1 MYRKGGCFFPLY
13 CNRPHFLIQCHYAG
27 FPFFNSPVEIMTMNK
42 ITLIATA
49 TFGLEMVVKHEVQA
63 LGFEI
68 TKGAD
73 GRIEF
78 EATLEDIPRAN
89 LWLRSADRV
98 LLKMGEF
105 KALTF
110 DELFEQTKA
119 LPWESL
125 ITEDG
130 KFTVKGKAVKSTL
143 GSIRACQA
151 IVKKAV
157 VEKLKEHYKVDWFN
171 ETGPEFTIQVAM
183 HKDIALLTVD
193 TSGPGLHKRGYRE
206 RWGEAP
212 LKETLAAA
220 LVLLSFWSRERLL
233 IDPMCGSGTIL
244 IEAAMIGR
252 NRAPGLKREFASER
266 WPIIGAEA
274 WSREKRS
281 AHDAVIPDGT
291 LKLFGYDIDE
301 QCIEACKI
309 NARNAGVEK
318 DIIFERKDVKEL
330 WIDKEYGIII
340 SNPPYGQRM
349 SDFKEINEI
358 NISIHKTFKKKK
370 GWSVFILTADELFPN
385 YFKRSEPDRVRK
397 LFNGKIK
404 VNYYQYHGEKPPVK
418 P

>member
-1 MYRKGGCFFPLY
+1 
-13 CNRPHFLIQCHYAG
+13 
-27 FPFFNSPVEIMTMNK
+27 MNK

-49 TFGLEMVVKHEVQA
+49 TFGLEMVVRHEVQA

-78 EATLEDIPRAN
+78 EATMEDIPKAN

-98 LLKMGEF
+98 LLKIGEF
-105 KALTF
+105 EALTF
-110 DELFEQTKA
+110 DELFEKTKA
-119 LPWESL
+119 LPWEKL
-125 ITEDG
+125 ITVDG
-130 KFTVKGKAVKSTL
+130 RFTVNGKAVKSTL

-157 VEKLKEHYKVDWFN
+157 VEKLKEIYKVEWFE
-171 ETGPEFTIQVAM
+171 ETGPEYTIQIAM
-183 HKDIALLTVD
+183 HNDIALLTID

-206 RWGEAP
+206 KWGDAP
-212 LKETLAAA
+212 LKETMAAA
-220 LVLLSFWSRERLL
+220 LVLLSFWDRERIL

-244 IEAAMIGR
+244 IEAAMIAR
-252 NRAPGLKREFASER
+252 NMAPGLLREFASER
-266 WPIIGAEA
+266 WPAIDSES
-274 WSREKRS
+274 WVRERR
-281 AHDAVIPDGT
+281 AARDAVHTEGR
-291 LKLFGYDIDE
+291 LKIFGYDIDE
-301 QCIEACKI
+301 NCISASRL
-309 NARNAGVEK
+309 NARNAGVENDIVFEQK
-318 DIIFERKDVKEL
+318 DIKDL
-330 WIDKEYGIII
+330 WIDKQYGIVI
-340 SNPPYGQRM
+340 SNPPYGKRM

-385 YFKRSEPDRVRK
+385 YFKRAAPDRVRK

-404 VNYYQYHGEKPPVK
+404 VNYYQYHGEKPPET